1 MNMIRIF
8 ERFSRKSERALSL
21 HLSYSQCGEDAIVDF
36 LLKWIGIDQ
45 MSYLDLG
52 ANDPIT
58 FSNTYRFYRSGFS
71 GVLVEADSDL
81 AAKIRK
87 VRPRDICL
95 AKAVSVTSDD
105 TVEFFKMSADT
116 LSTIQSS
123 TVERYERDSEH
134 RLATRNRVAAI
145 HINKLLE
152 IHFAGKSPDFVSLD
166 VEGLDVELLRAWDFC
181 RWRPAIFCVETLTY
195 TQNQSAVKVE
205 EIFELMDKAD
215 YQLYADTYINSIFV
229 ERSAWGRRR

>member
-1 MNMIRIF
+1 MIRIF
-8 ERFSRKSERALSL
+8 ERFFRQSERAQSSRF
-21 HLSYSQCGEDAIVDF
+21 SYSQCGEDAIVDF

-58 FSNTYRFYRSGFS
+58 FSNTYRFYRSGFN
-71 GVLVEADSDL
+71 GVLVEADSEL

-87 VRPRDICL
+87 TRPKDICV
-95 AKAVSVTSDD
+95 AKAVSVTSDE

-116 LSTIQSS
+116 LSTIQSA

-134 RLATRNRVAAI
+134 RLAIQQTVAAI

-152 IHFAGKSPDFVSLD
+152 MYFAEKSPDFVSLD
-166 VEGLDVELLRAWDFC
+166 VEGLDIELLRAWDFS
-181 RWRPAIFCVETLTY
+181 RWRPAVFCVETLTY
-195 TQNQSAVKVE
+195 TQNQSAVKID
-205 EIFELMDKAD
+205 EIFELMDKAG

-229 ERSAWGRRR
+229 ERSAWGHRR